1 MDNSETDNLSKNKP
15 VFFTDSYFLLALVSL
30 CALIATFVVSNFN
43 QTFQAKILIFSAII
57 FAYLL
62 FCFFLYNRQK
72 RKARQRET
80 EISASIY
87 NDEVESRLLA
97 LEEASTFFGASLKFP
112 DMFRLVASRINELIP
127 FTTCA
132 LFLVNEDNTDLRI
145 VCAVGENARDLLNF
159 EMSSNR
165 GLAGKTFLSQKIQH
179 EEKLLSDIKVM
190 PEKALKN
197 FETGLAVPLFRG
209 NDVFGVLTLYGN
221 NEIDFS
227 QNSIQLIEAVGTRI
241 APLLLSSMSFER
253 SLTNALTDTL
263 TSLPNER
270 AFYLVLENQIAES
283 QRNRDERPLTV
294 LTIDIKNFTELNQ
307 KFGHAT
313 GDQILTFAAVTIKRQ
328 LRQMDFLARSTSDEF
343 LAVLPTA
350 SGAITQEIIERIEK
364 AFAFEPFEISA
375 QEKINLQLNFG
386 AATFWKDGETA
397 QKLLQ
402 HSHLRKQQ
410 AKSKQSNK
418 VIWFPKEYVN

>member
-1 MDNSETDNLSKNKP
+1 MDNSETDNLSKNNS
-15 VFFTDSYFLLALVSL
+15 VFFADSYFVLALISL
-30 CALIATFVVSNFN
+30 CALVATFVVSNFN

-62 FCFFLYNRQK
+62 FCFFFYNWQK
-72 RKARQRET
+72 QKARQREK
-80 EISASIY
+80 EISDSIF
-87 NDEVESRLLA
+87 NGEIENRLLA
-97 LEEASTFFGASLKFP
+97 LEEAGTFFGASLKFP
-112 DMFRLVASRINELIP
+112 DMFRLVSSRINELIP

-132 LFLVNEDNTDLRI
+132 LFLVNENNTDLKV
-145 VCAVGENARDLLNF
+145 VCAVGENTRDLLNF
-159 EMSSNR
+159 EMSSHR

-179 EEKLLSDIKVM
+179 EEKLLSDKKVL
-190 PEKALKN
+190 PDETLKGL
-197 FETGLAVPLFRG
+197 ESGLAVPLFRSG
-209 NDVFGVLTLYGN
+209 DVFGVLTLYGT

-227 QNSIQLIEAVGTRI
+227 RNSVQLIEAVGTRV
-241 APLLLSSMSFER
+241 APLFLSSMSFER

-294 LTIDIKNFTELNQ
+294 LTVDIKNFTELNQ

-313 GDQILTFAAVTIKRQ
+313 GDQILASAANTIKSQ
-328 LRQMDFLARSTSDEF
+328 LRQMDFLARSLSDEF

-350 SGAITQEIIERIEK
+350 SGAVTREIIERIEK
-364 AFAFEPFEISA
+364 AFIFNPFEISP

-397 QKLLQ
+397 QQLLQ
-402 HSHLRKQQ
+402 NAHLRKQQ
-410 AKSKQSNK
+410 AKSGQSSK